1 MGPIDLLTR
10 DDSFEYNESVERFTK
25 SASSQKA
32 RRWIV
37 DKQYPPARR
46 NVSVG
51 CATPGGRQIFAVDS
65 QGRDQESRQLHN
77 VHRRQAS
84 LVTRLG
90 SIARTVASYND
101 SDTNMLELPRQQL
114 NNTCVYCACLVYG
127 ACAEVH
133 PTDARNGGA
142 SGVRALLS
150 AEAFPREDPG
160 SLGAQRSS

>member
-10 DDSFEYNESVERFTK
+10 DDSFEYNESVKRFTK

-32 RRWIV
+32 RRWIL
-37 DKQYPPARR
+37 DKQNLRARGNVPA
-46 NVSVG
+46 G

-84 LVTRLG
+84 LVTRLD
-90 SIARTVASYND
+90 STARTVASYND
-101 SDTNMLELPRQQL
+101 SDTDMLELPRQQL
-114 NNTCVYCACLVYG
+114 NNTCVSCACLVYG

-150 AEAFPREDPG
+150 AEAFPREDLG